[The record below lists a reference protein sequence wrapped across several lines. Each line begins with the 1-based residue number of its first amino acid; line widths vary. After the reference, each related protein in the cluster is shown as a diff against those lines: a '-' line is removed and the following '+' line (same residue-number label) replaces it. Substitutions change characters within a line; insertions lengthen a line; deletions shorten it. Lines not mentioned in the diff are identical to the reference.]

1 MSDQASAGPLPVPV
15 EVRSSKKFFTSEKT
29 TSILYPIITFVL
41 LLVVWES
48 SVTYFN
54 VPDYMF
60 PRIMPVMRELY
71 TGYVDGLMY
80 PHLLYTLKSTLAGYV
95 IGCTLAIIVGALLAE
110 SRTFEK
116 FVYPFVIAL
125 QSTPKV
131 AIAPLIM
138 IWCGYGLASKIVM
151 VATMCFFPLF
161 VNTISGI
168 RQTDPAMLNMMR
180 AFSSPGWL
188 TFFRVKMFAAAGH
201 IFAGLQI
208 SIVFALIG
216 AVVGEFVASSAGL
229 GWLVQSAMANFNTP
243 LMFASIFSLVAL
255 GLAGTS
261 LVRFVHRRV
270 VFWDRSVKAASH

>member
-1 MSDQASAGPLPVPV
+1 
-15 EVRSSKKFFTSEKT
+15 
-29 TSILYPIITFVL
+29 
-41 LLVVWES
+41 
-48 SVTYFN
+48 
-54 VPDYMF
+54 
-60 PRIMPVMRELY
+60 MPVVRELY
-71 TGYVDGLMY
+71 SGYVDGLMY
-80 PHLLYTLKSTLAGYV
+80 PHLIYTLQSTIAGYL
-95 IGCTLAIIVGALLAE
+95 IGCTLAIIVGAILAE

-131 AIAPLIM
+131 AVAPLIM

-180 AFSSPGWL
+180 AFSSPNWL
-188 TFFRVKMFAAAGH
+188 TFYRVKMFAAAGH

-216 AVVGEFVASSAGL
+216 AVVGEFVASSSGL

-243 LMFASIFSLVAL
+243 LMFASIISLIVL
-255 GLAGTS
+255 GLVGTS
-261 LVRFVHRRV
+261 IIRFIHRRV
-270 VFWDRSVKAASH
+270 IFWDRNVNTSH